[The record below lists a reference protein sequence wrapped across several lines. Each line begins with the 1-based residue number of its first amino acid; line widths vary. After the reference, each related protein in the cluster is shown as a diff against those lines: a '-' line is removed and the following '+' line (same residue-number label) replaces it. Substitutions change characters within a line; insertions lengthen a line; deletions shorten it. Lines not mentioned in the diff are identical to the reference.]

1 LNLFESKKFERFF
14 HLLHLFLQKTGNALA
29 PEVKKEGTQV
39 VPAANPPRRT
49 GAGVQK
55 ALEIMDSRLRRK
67 DRKAFSKGRQERASK
82 KME

>member
-1 LNLFESKKFERFF
+1 
-14 HLLHLFLQKTGNALA
+14 LQKIGNALA
-29 PEVKKEGTQV
+29 SEVKEEVAQV

-55 ALEIMDSRLRRK
+55 ALEILDSRLRRK